1 MKGIKTAIKTT
12 LPGKK
17 VRKKCMLCASTRPTT
32 ITQLRLQNIANTMIT
47 FSRKYNLQLQLT
59 AVLQDPPQ
67 AMQSRSERA
76 LKYTFNPFDEKWHS
90 TGCRV
95 VVEKQPFA
103 EGKCVCNV

>member
-1 MKGIKTAIKTT
+1 MCA
-12 LPGKK
+12 
-17 VRKKCMLCASTRPTT
+17 VRVHAPHHYHTIAPT
-32 ITQLRLQNIANTMIT
+32 NIANTMIT
-47 FSRKYNLQLQLT
+47 ISRKYNLHLQLT

-103 EGKCVCNV
+103 EGKWVCNV